1 MVESSHRTAQQ
12 LPAERQAHSVDLQK
26 DLPGQGLRL
35 GSANNRRLAVFLPGL
50 YGGGAERTM
59 LNLADGFARR
69 GALVDLVVGVVD
81 GPLQD
86 QIPQTV
92 RYVPLHARRT
102 LTVLP
107 ALVSYLRKENPVAML
122 SALNRANLM
131 ALWASRLATIGTKRI
146 GTKCANWPSTRMVIS
161 ERNMLSSE
169 AGHGGS
175 LADRLY
181 PLLGRLFYPW
191 ADAIVAVSQSVADDL
206 VKTANLSPERITT
219 IYNPVVTEQ
228 LRKRAEEPLEHP
240 WFGQHKP
247 PVILGVGRL
256 SEQKDFA
263 TLIRAF
269 ARVRSNFNA
278 RLLILGEGPLRA
290 ELEALVV
297 ELGIEQVVSMP
308 GWVSNPVAYMREAAL
323 FVLCSRWEGLPGALI
338 EALFAGVPVIATDA
352 PGGSREILQ
361 EGRFGALIPPGDV
374 EALTLTIQEKLAAPR
389 QPAPPASWQPFE
401 SERILDRY
409 GELFITPK

>member
-1 MVESSHRTAQQ
+1 MVESSSRTAQP
-12 LPAERQAHSVDLQK
+12 LTAEEHADLIDTPN
-26 DLPGQGLRL
+26 DLSMRASAL

-131 ALWASRLATIGTKRI
+131 ALWASRLATIDTKR
-146 GTKCANWPSTRMVIS
+146 ANLPSTRMVIS

-191 ADAIVAVSQSVADDL
+191 ADAIVAVSHSVADDL

-240 WFGQHKP
+240 WFGQDEP

-269 ARVRSNFNA
+269 ARVPSNFDA

-297 ELGIEQVVSMP
+297 ELGMEQVVSMP

-338 EALFAGVPVIATDA
+338 EALFASVPVIATDA

-361 EGRFGALIPPGDV
+361 EGQFGALIPPGDV
-374 EALTLTIQEKLAAPR
+374 EALTLTIQERLAAPR

-401 SERILDRY
+401 SASILDRY